1 MVSVNQRSHHWGGT
15 TLWVLPEMAPKWMV
29 LEDPTKK
36 DDLLVPPFQDTSIYI
51 YIECINEDIIG
62 IWDLTMNNVSVW

>member
-51 YIECINEDIIG
+51 YIYI
-62 IWDLTMNNVSVW
+62 

>member
-15 TLWVLPEMAPKWMV
+15 TLWVLSDMGPKWMV

-51 YIECINEDIIG
+51 MY
-62 IWDLTMNNVSVW
+62 NVSMGKKHGDIVG